1 MVLVLALDI
10 WYWAY
15 TLLMVLGIGRHS
27 SVHLVLGTRVHAD
40 NSWAMVGM
48 VTGQDSIPAPLYQSG
63 ICTYTLSFGLGG
75 VPTSIVFNLPK
86 KTECPTKTGWAKAY
100 FNGTNF
106 LEDKMAPPPRLQ
118 PRKWVVLW
126 RLLSMIAADRGFYLE
141 KNCAF
146 ISLCVPG
153 SLTFDDKV
161 LWVEKTL
168 LDFERRVVDNCWK
181 LLFCY
186 RHHCWHVVVSTCATM
201 WVSWPC
207 AG

>member
-1 MVLVLALDI
+1 
-10 WYWAY
+10 
-15 TLLMVLGIGRHS
+15 MVLGIGRHS

-40 NSWAMVGM
+40 TLLDLNQVTWYNSWAMVGL
-48 VTGQDSIPAPLYQSG
+48 VAGQDSIPAPLYQSG

-106 LEDKMAPPPRLQ
+106 LEDKMVPPR
-118 PRKWVVLW
+118 PNPGSG
-126 RLLSMIAADRGFYLE
+126 LSCGASYQWSLPTEVFIF
-141 KNCAF
+141 CAF

-186 RHHCWHVVVSTCATM
+186 QHQCWHVVVSTCAAM